1 MILFLIVLKSTDLEL
16 SAFEELSASG
26 QSVGGTR
33 VWIAQGSSHTCG
45 LVWAGGPRL
54 SREKG

>member
-54 SREKG
+54 